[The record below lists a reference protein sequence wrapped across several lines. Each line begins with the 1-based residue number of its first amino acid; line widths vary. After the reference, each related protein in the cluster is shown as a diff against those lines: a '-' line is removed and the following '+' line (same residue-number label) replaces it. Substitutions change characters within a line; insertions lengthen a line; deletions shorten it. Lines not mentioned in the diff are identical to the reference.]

1 MDRATA
7 FQTFA
12 EAIAENHRN
21 DSRSASQQHLFFT
34 QSSVCVVCL
43 HVSVVVDV
51 RRVEVQSLSVL
62 NADLSLGI
70 VCVCEVVSSGVSVVL
85 NFKNQRCYAHKMN
98 WNGLKEIISA
108 TKSRKLEWYNRDNI
122 YVFSTLQPWTMVKKT
137 DIRIV
142 LLIRSVPLN

>member
-43 HVSVVVDV
+43 HVSIVVDV

-70 VCVCEVVSSGVSVVL
+70 VCVCVKLCVSVVL
-85 NFKNQRCYAHKMN
+85 HFKNQRCYVHKMN

-122 YVFSTLQPWTMVKKT
+122 YVFFPPCSPEQWLRK
-137 DIRIV
+137 RILGSYFWYV
-142 LLIRSVPLN
+142 LCH